1 MKQTNEPDQLLR
13 GKIFHERIQRD
24 WLKNAQ
30 GKVKAERT
38 ILKKNQ
44 RKGRVDVFVDDDD
57 LEGVAAIVE
66 IKASEWEKMTEQAIR
81 KNIRR
86 QIKQIW
92 DYIESQILDG
102 QYVATGVRK
111 DISPGIIFHRRPKN
125 ENLLKLI
132 EESFED
138 EGITVVWEDESIEER
153 KKRSTL
159 LDKINSMVNI

>member
-1 MKQTNEPDQLLR
+1 MKITDELKELIR
-13 GKIFHERIQRD
+13 GKIFHKKIQRD

-30 GKVKAERT
+30 GKVKTERT

-57 LEGVAAIVE
+57 PEGIAAIVE
-66 IKASEWEKMTEQAIR
+66 IKASEWEKMTESAIR
-81 KNIRR
+81 RNIRR

-102 QYVATGVRK
+102 KYLPTGVRK
-111 DISPGIIFHRRPKN
+111 DISPGIIFPSRPKN

-132 EESFED
+132 EESFKD
-138 EGITVVWEDESIEER
+138 EGIAVVWEDESIKER
-153 KKRSTL
+153 KKRSVL
-159 LDKINSMVNI
+159 SVRK